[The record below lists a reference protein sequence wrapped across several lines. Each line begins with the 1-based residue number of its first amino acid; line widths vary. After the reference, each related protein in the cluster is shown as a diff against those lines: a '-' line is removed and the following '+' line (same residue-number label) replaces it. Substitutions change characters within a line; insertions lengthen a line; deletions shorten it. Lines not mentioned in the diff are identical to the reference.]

1 MKIIW
6 GILEPLEEYK
16 KIADKFNQ
24 KIKDLTNN
32 KIEVEV
38 KFFDKDPENPLKELE
53 NGSINIYQIP
63 TTQLVGLLP
72 EKSWLK
78 AWEVPFLFKNE
89 SHVESYIASNESK
102 ENLKSLETEK
112 LLPITYSYAGGFCAT
127 LCKRNQEKLK
137 DFSNLK
143 TIDFSKYEYEDMAL
157 DDFLINI
164 YQHLPSN
171 ILMYEINE
179 MLKLKPEAKSFLNID
194 VSNHVVVSR
203 VTMVSKETISK
214 IPEEYR
220 NSFLSTLNE
229 LLNEER
235 QVIYKRSKNNIEAL
249 KADGVI
255 GFNEHLTSNEILEK
269 EIKHIN
275 SLI

>member
-1 MKIIW
+1 MKITW

-24 KIKDLTNN
+24 KIKSLT
-32 KIEVEV
+32 KDEIEINV

-53 NGSINIYQIP
+53 DGSIDIYQIT
-63 TTQLVGLLP
+63 TTQLAGLLP

-78 AWEVPFLFKNE
+78 SWEIPFLFKNE
-89 SHVESYIASNESK
+89 SHVEAYIASEQAK
-102 ENLKSLETEK
+102 ENLKTLETEK

-127 LCKRNQEKLK
+127 LCKRNQEKVK

-143 TIDFSKYEYEDMAL
+143 TINFSKYEYEDMAL

-194 VSNHVVVSR
+194 LSHHLIVSR
-203 VTMVSKETISK
+203 VTMVSKEAISRV
-214 IPEEYR
+214 PEEHR

-235 QVIYKRSKNNIEAL
+235 QVIYERSKKNIAAL

-255 GFNEHLTSNEILEK
+255 GFNEHPTSNEILEK
-269 EIKHIN
+269 EIKYIN